1 MIIYNDFK
9 EFINLLTKYEVKY
22 LIVGGYAVSLYAR
35 PRNTDDIDFWI
46 EAKETN
52 AKKMLKVLQEFGF
65 GDLDITI
72 QDLTRKDFV
81 IQLGQPPV
89 RIDIITSISGVE
101 FSNAFKN
108 RKVISVPNVGD
119 IYFISYQDLIENK
132 TKSNRRKDIDA
143 LNWIKEYGKSSS

>member
-9 EFINLLTKYEVKY
+9 EFINLLTKYKVNY

-46 EAKETN
+46 EAKEIN
-52 AKKMLKVLQEFGF
+52 AKKMLNVLQEFGF
-65 GDLDITI
+65 GDLGITI
-72 QDLTRKDFV
+72 KDLTRKDFI

-89 RIDIITSISGVE
+89 RIDILTSVSGIE
-101 FSNAFKN
+101 FDDAF
-108 RKVISVPNVGD
+108 RKREIRSVPSVGD
-119 IYFISYQDLIENK
+119 VYFISYQHLIENK

-143 LNWIKEYGKSSS
+143 LNWIEDYGKSSS